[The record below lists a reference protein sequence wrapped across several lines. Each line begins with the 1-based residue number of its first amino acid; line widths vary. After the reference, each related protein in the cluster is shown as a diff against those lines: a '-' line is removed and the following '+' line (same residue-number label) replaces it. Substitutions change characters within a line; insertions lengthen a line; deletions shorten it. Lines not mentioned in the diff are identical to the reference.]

1 MASTPAH
8 RRAIA
13 VLAALGLAISAYLVY
28 VHYAD
33 AKPLC
38 TGLGDCV
45 RVQASDYAELAG
57 VPVALIGALGYLGI
71 LAGLALRGDAGR
83 LGGAFLAFV
92 GAGFSG
98 YLTWVEAVRIEAF
111 CQWCLVS
118 AALMCALAVL
128 AARRVLDGE

>member
-1 MASTPAH
+1 MSARGPRT
-8 RRAIA
+8 AIA

-33 AKPLC
+33 VKPLC
-38 TGLGDCV
+38 TGFSDCV
-45 RVQASDYAELAG
+45 RVQASGYSEWAG
-57 VPVALIGALGYLGI
+57 IPVAVIGAAGYLGI
-71 LAGLALRGDAGR
+71 LASLALRGDAGL

-92 GAGFSG
+92 GAGFSL

-118 AALMCALAVL
+118 ASLMVALAVL
-128 AARRVLDGE
+128 AARRVLRAV

>member
-1 MASTPAH
+1 MSA

-33 AKPLC
+33 VKPLC
-38 TGLGDCV
+38 TGLSDCV
-45 RVQASDYAELAG
+45 RVQASDYAEWAG
-57 VPVALIGALGYLGI
+57 IPVALIGALGYLGI
-71 LAGLALRGDAGR
+71 LASLALRGDAGR

-98 YLTWVEAVRIEAF
+98 YLTWVEAGRIEAF

-118 AALMCALAVL
+118 AALMVAVAVL
-128 AARRVLDGE
+128 AARRVLDAE